1 MREVEEHV
9 PFDIQGSAPVSY
21 PVSPPGVTPVL
32 PPRSAPQ
39 QIPACS
45 VVFSGQHYP
54 VCSVPPPVSASAS
67 ASDSFQRKIQIF
79 LLLNFFCFLV
89 FRSFRLVL
97 CSIYRCLTHFSP
109 CSLATLP
116 SCCPRLTSPVPQ
128 HTFPTTHP
136 ICPSL
141 ASLGLIQRSRLD
153 RCVPIFCLGS

>member
-1 MREVEEHV
+1 M
-9 PFDIQGSAPVSY
+9 SY
-21 PVSPPGVTPVL
+21 PVSPPGVAPVL

-67 ASDSFQRKIQIF
+67 AFASDSFQRKKNNSFAKF
-79 LLLNFFCFLV
+79 LLFFFFFLGL
-89 FRSFRLVL
+89 RSFRLVP
-97 CSIYRCLTHFSP
+97 CSIYPCPTHFSP

-116 SCCPRLTSPVPQ
+116 SCCPRLTSPVRQ

-136 ICPSL
+136 ICPSP
-141 ASLGLIQRSRLD
+141 ASLDLIQHSRLD
-153 RCVPIFCLGS
+153 QCVPIFSFAS